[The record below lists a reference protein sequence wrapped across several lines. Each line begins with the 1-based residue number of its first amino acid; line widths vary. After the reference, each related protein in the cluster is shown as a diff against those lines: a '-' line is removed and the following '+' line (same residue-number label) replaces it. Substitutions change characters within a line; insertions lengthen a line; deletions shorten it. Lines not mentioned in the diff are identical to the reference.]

1 MPIQRIQHIICTEEW
16 IRGPR
21 HYRPFKPRKENPKY
35 AGEIHMSWPKKG
47 GIKAKSSLLTFS
59 FSECFD
65 LASLGSGI
73 VAPESGRLTVI
84 PSSHGEYV

>member
-1 MPIQRIQHIICTEEW
+1 
-16 IRGPR
+16 
-21 HYRPFKPRKENPKY
+21 
-35 AGEIHMSWPKKG
+35 MSWPKKG
-47 GIKAKSSLLTFS
+47 GIKAKSSLLTFF